1 MRILVVE
8 DDRDLAGYVRRCLE
22 EENNTVS
29 VAFDGQSGLQ
39 AARSSA
45 IDIIVLDVMLPILN
59 GIEVTKR
66 LRAED
71 IRTPVLLLTARDASL
86 DVVRGFDA
94 GADDYLTKPFS
105 FDVLLARL
113 RARTR
118 STGGGGAQT
127 KLRFANLTL
136 EVEARIARRGNE
148 VLMLTRT
155 EFDILE
161 CLMRAGTR
169 VISRSHLLDTVWGPD
184 REVCNNN
191 VDVFI
196 RFLRAKVDVPGIPP
210 LIHTVRGIGYCLRDP
225 AR

>member
-1 MRILVVE
+1 MHILVVE
-8 DDRDLAGYVRRCLE
+8 DDRELAGYVRRCLE
-22 EENNTVS
+22 EENNAVS
-29 VAFDGQSGLQ
+29 LAFDGLSGLQ
-39 AARSSA
+39 AARSNS
-45 IDIIVLDVMLPILN
+45 IDIIVLDVMLPVLS

-71 IRTPVLLLTARDASL
+71 IRTPVLLLTARDASP
-86 DVVRGFDA
+86 DVVRGFEA

-118 STGGGGAQT
+118 STGGGQT
-127 KLRFANLTL
+127 TLRFANLTL

-148 VLMLTRT
+148 VLALTRT

-161 CLMRAGTR
+161 CLMRAGNR
-169 VISRSHLLDTVWGPD
+169 VVSRSHLLDTVWGSD

-196 RFLRAKVDVPGIPP
+196 RFLRAKVDVPGVPP